1 VEGAV
6 NVVVCETSVIL
17 ATGGMFMV
25 PRGNSYFIE
34 NIADRDA
41 KLFFTQARKMR
52 EDEEEEGSPR
62 APRGVSVAMGGA
74 VRSGSSMGDARSG
87 SRQ

>member
-1 VEGAV
+1 
-6 NVVVCETSVIL
+6 
-17 ATGGMFMV
+17 MFMV

-52 EDEEEEGSPR
+52 EDEDEDSSPR
-62 APRGVSVAMGGA
+62 RVSVATSGA
-74 VRSGSSMGDARSG
+74 VRSGSSLR
-87 SRQ
+87 